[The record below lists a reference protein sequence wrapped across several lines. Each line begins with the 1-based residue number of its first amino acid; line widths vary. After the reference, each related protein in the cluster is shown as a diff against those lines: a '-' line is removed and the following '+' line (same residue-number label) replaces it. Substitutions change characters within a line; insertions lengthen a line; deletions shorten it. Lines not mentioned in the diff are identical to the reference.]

1 MGAFGQRER
10 RGGALNPYWDMGEV
24 GTMEDDTN
32 TDSTTPPLDT
42 MAESSEQEQ
51 SREERAFTLYCQGMR
66 VTEIALTLAA
76 SETTIRRWL
85 RARLETLAHEE
96 RAERA
101 EQLLRAIESQRAI
114 ASAAWRAYERER
126 AAEEPDRHEGAR
138 YLSIALAAQREVARL
153 QGLYYRIGREPAPV
167 SITLTRRPESP
178 DALDASESP
187 ETPESQS
194 SDEPA

>member
-1 MGAFGQRER
+1 MWAPSGRGSAGA
-10 RGGALNPYWDMGEV
+10 GALNPYWDMGEV
-24 GTMEDDTN
+24 ETMEDDTN
-32 TDSTTPPLDT
+32 TDSTTALD
-42 MAESSEQEQ
+42 MMDESSEQEQ

-85 RARLETLAHEE
+85 RARLETLAYEE

-167 SITLTRRPESP
+167 EITLTRRPDTPDAPDTSESP
-178 DALDASESP
+178 DTSD
-187 ETPESQS
+187 TPEQQ
-194 SDEPA
+194 

>member
-1 MGAFGQRER
+1 MGDGTNNDTTTE
-10 RGGALNPYWDMGEV
+10 PMDESGE
-24 GTMEDDTN
+24 E
-32 TDSTTPPLDT
+32 
-42 MAESSEQEQ
+42 EQ

-66 VTEIALTLAA
+66 VTEIALTLAV

-153 QGLYYRIGREPAPV
+153 QGLYYRIGREPTPV
-167 SITLTRRPESP
+167 EITLTRRPDASDTPNELDMSESP
-178 DALDASESP
+178 DLP
-187 ETPESQS
+187 EQP
-194 SDEPA
+194 

>member
-1 MGAFGQRER
+1 MVDGEMEWREADIMG
-10 RGGALNPYWDMGEV
+10 N
-24 GTMEDDTN
+24 DTN
-32 TDSTTPPLDT
+32 TEPMDELG
-42 MAESSEQEQ
+42 EEEQ

-66 VTEIALTLAA
+66 VTAIALTLAV

-126 AAEEPDRHEGAR
+126 TAEEPDRHEGAR

-167 SITLTRRPESP
+167 EITLTRRPDTP
-178 DALDASESP
+178 DAP
-187 ETPESQS
+187 EAPDTSDTPERR
-194 SDEPA
+194 

>member
-1 MGAFGQRER
+1 MGT
-10 RGGALNPYWDMGEV
+10 DM
-24 GTMEDDTN
+24 TDTN
-32 TDSTTPPLDT
+32 NGPNDEPD
-42 MAESSEQEQ
+42 EQEH

-66 VTEIALTLAA
+66 VAEIALTLAV

-85 RARLETLAHEE
+85 RARLETLAQEE

-101 EQLLRAIESQRAI
+101 EQLLRAIESQRSI

-126 AAEEPDRHEGAR
+126 NEDEPDRHEGAR

-167 SITLTRRPESP
+167 EITLTRRPDTP
-178 DALDASESP
+178 DAPDAP
-187 ETPESQS
+187 ETPDSPDTTEQR
-194 SDEPA
+194 

>member
-1 MGAFGQRER
+1 
-10 RGGALNPYWDMGEV
+10 
-24 GTMEDDTN
+24 MEDDTD
-32 TDSTTPPLDT
+32 TDTDTTSTPLNAMD
-42 MAESSEQEQ
+42 ASGEQEQ

-66 VTEIALTLAA
+66 VTEIALTLTS

-85 RARLETLAHEE
+85 RVRLETLAHEE

-138 YLSIALAAQREVARL
+138 YLSIALSAQREVARL

-167 SITLTRRPESP
+167 SITLTRRPNAPESP
-178 DALDASESP
+178 DAPDASESP
-187 ETPESQS
+187 DTPDSRSGDES
-194 SDEPA
+194 A

>member
-1 MGAFGQRER
+1 MWEPSGTGGAGVGAFNPSGRWGMEWRE
-10 RGGALNPYWDMGEV
+10 AEIMGDD
-24 GTMEDDTN
+24 TSNDTN
-32 TDSTTPPLDT
+32 TEPMDELG
-42 MAESSEQEQ
+42 EEEL

-66 VTEIALTLAA
+66 VTAIALTLAV

-167 SITLTRRPESP
+167 EITLTRRPDTPDAPDTSESP
-178 DALDASESP
+178 DTSD
-187 ETPESQS
+187 TPEQQ
-194 SDEPA
+194 